1 MAVQAEACIVS
12 AVVRALERK
21 ADPEVVD
28 YLETVLERARRGETS
43 GVLILEQR
51 GDSCSWCCS
60 GLGDRFKII
69 GYLAHAIHKMQGDD

>member
-1 MAVQAEACIVS
+1 MVVS

-21 ADPEVVD
+21 ADREVVE

-51 GDSCSWCCS
+51 GDGCSWCCS
-60 GLGDRFKII
+60 GLGDRFRVI
-69 GYLAHAIHKMQGDD
+69 GYLAHAMYVMHGDD